1 MVFGENLEFG
11 IWNVIDR
18 GIWIADRGTGE
29 ERKVIDCGVP
39 IAERFLFGK
48 FEIRNGGLSG
58 LP

>member
-39 IAERFLFGK
+39 IAERFFGENLE
-48 FEIRNGGLSG
+48 FEMGG
-58 LP
+58 